1 MVRAGPAGE
10 TDCKKVSS
18 VWLRVTH
25 DRAQGREH
33 AESHL
38 IFLLGLLKSTA
49 SLGPGQ
55 VLKQI
60 PVTCL
65 ISSLLPSSFP
75 TRFQFC

>member
-1 MVRAGPAGE
+1 MVRAGPAGG
-10 TDCKKVSS
+10 TDCKKVSTI
-18 VWLRVTH
+18 WLRVTH

-33 AESHL
+33 AASHL

-60 PVTCL
+60 PVTYL
-65 ISSLLPSSFP
+65 ISILPSSFP